1 MRSRS
6 QGGVH
11 TSLTRTSLTPG
22 TVIAAFSTSPGMLF
36 ALGPLDIRRLGR
48 RRLPAEIE
56 IIAMFVLARHPLPLF
71 RLDRRGREPALQ
83 RRLESMPRQGRAFD
97 AHRESLD
104 AGQRLEA
111 LDIVLQ
117 RFGRLTRL
125 AAGDARVE
133 LRKERSRFG

>member
-1 MRSRS
+1 
-6 QGGVH
+6 
-11 TSLTRTSLTPG
+11 
-22 TVIAAFSTSPGMLF
+22 F

-97 AHRESLD
+97 AHWESLD
-104 AGQRLEA
+104 AGQRFETV
-111 LDIVLQ
+111 DIVLQ
-117 RFGRLTRL
+117 RFGRFTGL
-125 AAGDARVE
+125 ASDNARVE
-133 LRKERSRFG
+133 WRR